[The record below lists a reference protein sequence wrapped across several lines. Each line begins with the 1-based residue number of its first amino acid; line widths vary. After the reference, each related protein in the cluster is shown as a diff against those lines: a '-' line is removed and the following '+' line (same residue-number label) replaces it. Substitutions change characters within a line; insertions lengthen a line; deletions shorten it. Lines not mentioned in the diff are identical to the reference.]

1 MIMHNN
7 RMVIHAHRY
16 DGNNTHGACNCTKH
30 EGSHVHGTM
39 RTISLRV
46 GDYVALEYQ
55 HYVATRETRFY
66 VIAADVFHRHY
77 MTYEEHHAEL
87 DKLHQLRTAK
97 ETEERM
103 RISDILESVVLSL
116 RAGSWPSITNFEHS
130 DNDHS
135 RHINISLRKH
145 SIGWRF
151 NSQHTEVS

>member
-1 MIMHNN
+1 MIVYNN
-7 RMVIHAHRY
+7 RMVVHARRY
-16 DGNNTHGACNCTKH
+16 EGNNTHGACTCTKH

-39 RTISLRV
+39 RTISLRI
-46 GDYVALEYQ
+46 GDYVALEFQ

-77 MTYEEHHAEL
+77 MTYREHYEAL
-87 DKLHQLRTAK
+87 DKLHQLRIAK

-130 DNDHS
+130 S
-135 RHINISLRKH
+135 CSYSQHIRISLLNYPV
-145 SIGWRF
+145 GG
-151 NSQHTEVS
+151 